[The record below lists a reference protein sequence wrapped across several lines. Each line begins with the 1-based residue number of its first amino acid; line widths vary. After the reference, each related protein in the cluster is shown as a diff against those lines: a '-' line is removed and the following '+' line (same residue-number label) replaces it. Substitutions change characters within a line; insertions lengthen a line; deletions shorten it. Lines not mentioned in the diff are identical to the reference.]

1 MSVSSSIWSKIEAE
15 QTIVEESTDMSDFSL
30 PAATERMVSE
40 LSHSPGLPLI
50 VEQFQSILQ
59 SEHEKRQRFY
69 EELQETQKAEFINGE
84 IIVQSPVRMRH
95 SNASE
100 NLFTLFKAYV
110 NKHQLGYVGHEK
122 ILVTLTRNDY
132 EPDICFFGTAKAQA
146 FTPDQMKF
154 PAPDF
159 VAEVLSKSTEAVDR
173 GIKFEDYALHGV
185 GEYWIVDPG
194 QEHVEQYVL
203 QEGAYTLVTK
213 SKTGIIESAVLKGFM
228 IPVRA
233 IFDPSEHVVA
243 LQAILS

>member
-1 MSVSSSIWSKIEAE
+1 MI
-15 QTIVEESTDMSDFSL
+15 SDL
-30 PAATERMVSE
+30 RR
-40 LSHSPGLPLI
+40 SPGLPLI
-50 VEQFQSILQ
+50 VEQFQTILQ
-59 SEHEKRQRFY
+59 SEHERRQQFY

-84 IIVQSPVRMRH
+84 IVMQSPVKMRH

-100 NLFTLFKAYV
+100 NLFTLFKVYIH
-110 NKHQLGYVGHEK
+110 KHQLGYVGHEK

-159 VAEVLSKSTEAVDR
+159 VAEVLSRSTEAVDR

-185 GEYWIVDPG
+185 EEYWLVDPV
-194 QEHVEQYVL
+194 QEFVEQYVL
-203 QEGAYTLVTK
+203 QESIYTLITK
-213 SKTGIIESAVLKGFM
+213 SKTGTIDSVAVKGLN

-233 IFDPSEHVVA
+233 IFDAGEHISA
-243 LQAILS
+243 LQAIVMRTAED